1 MRPRHM
7 ERAAVRDGSGVSPM
21 DFAKMIMLVIG
32 GILAVCGA
40 ISTIGGAANWIV
52 KLVQVMKAPNAEQDK
67 QIAEILEWR
76 KGVDVKLDNDNRRLD
91 RNENSER
98 ITQRALLALLA
109 HGIDGNHQKQMEE
122 AKEEL
127 QNHLISK

>member
-1 MRPRHM
+1 MDRILYICG
-7 ERAAVRDGSGVSPM
+7 AV
-21 DFAKMIMLVIG
+21 
-32 GILAVCGA
+32 LAVCGG
-40 ISTIGGAANWIV
+40 ISTICAAGNWVV
-52 KLVQVMKAPNAEQDK
+52 KIVQVCKTPNAEQDK
-67 QIAEILEWR
+67 QIAEIQEWR
-76 KGVDVKLDNDNRRLD
+76 KGVDQKLDNDHKRLIKKED
-91 RNENSER
+91 SDR

>member
-1 MRPRHM
+1 M
-7 ERAAVRDGSGVSPM
+7 ENITPAAALAAV
-21 DFAKMIMLVIG
+21 
-32 GILAVCGA
+32 LAVAGF
-40 ISTIGGAANWIV
+40 ISALGSAANWLV
-52 KLVQVMKAPNAEQDK
+52 KLVQVFKAPNAEQDR
-67 QIAEILEWR
+67 QLAELQEWR
-76 KGVDVKLDNDNRRLD
+76 KGVDQKLDSDNKRLLKKED
-91 RNENSER
+91 SDR

>member
-1 MRPRHM
+1 M
-7 ERAAVRDGSGVSPM
+7 ENLSLAWVVGGLLAV
-21 DFAKMIMLVIG
+21 AG
-32 GILAVCGA
+32 GISTLAN
-40 ISTIGGAANWIV
+40 AANWII
-52 KLVQVMKAPNAEQDK
+52 KLVQVLKAPNAEQDR
-67 QIAEILEWR
+67 QLAELAEWR
-76 KGVDVKLDNDNRRLD
+76 KGVDQKLDNDNRRLN

>member
-1 MRPRHM
+1 M
-7 ERAAVRDGSGVSPM
+7 ENMTPAIVLGAVLAV
-21 DFAKMIMLVIG
+21 AG
-32 GILAVCGA
+32 GI
-40 ISTIGGAANWIV
+40 STLGNAANWLV
-52 KLVQVMKAPNAEQDK
+52 KLVQVVKAPNAQQDK
-67 QIAEILEWR
+67 QLAELQEWR
-76 KGVDVKLDNDNRRLD
+76 KSVDQKLDNDHKRLLKKED
-91 RNENSER
+91 SDR